1 MHPFARA
8 VSLASALA
16 LVVSGS
22 SIAAQAAPYPQAE
35 PPTPAELTL
44 ATRAMLQPGMVP
56 AVLGGPGAQQ
66 IGYYIPTGG
75 QDPYPVCQPPKD
87 DKAVLPDLEM
97 TIGYF
102 SANGQDTDQSVN
114 QQAIV
119 YPSIDGAQASWAM
132 LAEQIQEQCSFAGKG
147 KNSGVAI
154 TNGGDPGA
162 NVLWTA
168 YRGGPRNGWSEYTV
182 IGLAGDAIV
191 SLRFTDYEREATTSN
206 QRAAVDALWAQLSGR
221 FADRTTPTGVQST
234 TLSIAEAAMVNPADV
249 SSDIPTGTPE
259 QGSWASFTASLP
271 GTAPIDP
278 CEASLNFFPGGNGS
292 FSSSFGDDGGPI
304 SENGL
309 IYQRA
314 FTYNDAAA
322 ADAAWDRI
330 SKQLPS
336 CNQRSGKLFDKTTS
350 ASRQVARQSAVT
362 VDGTPGWFIRE
373 IRTDGSDD
381 KDFRFTTRSYQLL
394 LKSGNV
400 ISWLTYARSEDGIRQ
415 FFIDEQ
421 PINELAVQLINRFT
435 DTVVTTS

>member
-1 MHPFARA
+1 MHPLARTLA
-8 VSLASALA
+8 LASAFALA
-16 LVVSGS
+16 VSGS
-22 SIAAQAAPYPQAE
+22 SIAAQAAEYPQAE
-35 PPTPAELTL
+35 PPTPAELTQ

-75 QDPYPVCQPPKD
+75 QDPYPVCQPPND
-87 DKAVLPDLEM
+87 DTAVLPDLEM

-119 YPSIDGAQASWAM
+119 YPSVDGAEASWAL
-132 LAEQIQEQCSFAGKG
+132 LAEQIQKQCSFAGKG
-147 KNSGVAI
+147 KNSGVVI
-154 TNGGDPGA
+154 TNGQIPGA
-162 NVLWTA
+162 NASWTA
-168 YRGGPRNGWSEYTV
+168 YRGGARNGWSEYTV
-182 IGLAGDAIV
+182 IGLAGDSIV
-191 SLRFTDYEREATTSN
+191 SVRFTDYEREATTSD
-206 QRAAVDALWAQLSGR
+206 QQTAVDSLWSQLSER

-249 SSDIPTGTPE
+249 GSNIPTGTAE

-278 CEASLNFFPGGNGS
+278 CEARLNFFPGGNGS
-292 FSSSFGDDGGPI
+292 FASSFGDDGGPI
-304 SENGL
+304 VDNGL
-309 IYQRA
+309 IYQRV
-314 FTYNDAAA
+314 FTYDDAAE
-322 ADAAWDRI
+322 ADAAWQRI
-330 SKQLPS
+330 GQRLPT
-336 CNQRSGKLFDKTTS
+336 CNQRTGKLFDKTTS
-350 ASRQVARQSAVT
+350 ASRQVARRSAVT
-362 VDGTPGWFIRE
+362 VDGTPGWFVRE
-373 IRTDGSDD
+373 IQTEGSDN

-400 ISWLTYARSEDGIRQ
+400 ISWLTYAKSRDGVGQ

-421 PINELAVQLINRFT
+421 PINELAVDLINRFT